1 MPKRSFDTILLALK
15 FNWAVQGG
23 EFIWTTLMREKCPY
37 SEFCWSV
44 FSRIWTEYGKILR
57 IPEFGHFTQWIS
69 SALVSFFLTE
79 ISSSVLRIPMKN
91 MAKVLL
97 KTTTKKKAKAALSE
111 ISFLE
116 KLNFLPETSINDLRK
131 ERERGQVSKLIM
143 CQNKIQQKC

>member
-1 MPKRSFDTILLALK
+1 MPKRSFDTILPALK
-15 FNWAVQGG
+15 FNWAVQGR

-57 IPEFGHFTQWIS
+57 ILEFGHFTQWIS

-97 KTTTKKKAKAALSE
+97 KTTTKKKQRQPFPKFP
-111 ISFLE
+111 FLKSWTFYLKHQSMIFE
-116 KLNFLPETSINDLRK
+116 KK
-131 ERERGQVSKLIM
+131 EREARFR
-143 CQNKIQQKC
+143 NW